1 MLKKS
6 LNKESKELLV
16 KYPELETFLP
26 NVKNQKEFK
35 LLSKIV
41 EAHKSVKID
50 VTEKS
55 EDILYALEVLTKG
68 TLKESVLELQN
79 GDKLIYSKYLNIS
92 VENNEAKLFQ
102 RAYQEGINKLYD
114 VGEPYEHLVYSS
126 FPYFV
131 LQVDPYL
138 TILTLPSSVWLLR
151 HREELNKVL
160 HKMRVRQ
167 ERDKIKEDEK
177 VLFIHERTGA
187 SISHI
192 KQIRYTS
199 LLKLYLVTKH
209 LNMTNLSSED
219 FLSALDNLKLK
230 HFEKDK
236 EDYIKKVLELYPNL
250 EEFSYKKLVDKYFGI
265 NLDESKN
272 APKLSKQLSKA
283 KVEYTNKELVAF
295 GELKQLLESYKD
307 GKSSLGYGKKTGIL
321 FVDTKDF
328 NIPDFVDQWAFA
340 DSCNNSMSGAGAET
354 HLVCRDLLGMS
365 YLKIYG
371 IYLHEEVPTLSPAMR
386 AYFKKDEAGHI
397 AHAGGYSDFYGNL
410 DHTAYDAWSAIFST
424 LFGRKVDE
432 FKLISG
438 VNLRNDD
445 RHNSEERYVCH
456 YSNMSELCN
465 YKKLGTR
472 DAILAEI
479 IPDEKLGWKQVE
491 NISAVKDLP
500 NYSSDAV
507 TIKNYTHEIKL

>member
-55 EDILYALEVLTKG
+55 EDILYALEVLTRG

-126 FPYFV
+126 FPYLV

-151 HREELNKVL
+151 HREELDKVL

-167 ERDKIKEDEK
+167 RNAMPKEDEK
-177 VLFIHERTGA
+177 VLFIHEKTGA
-187 SISHI
+187 SVSHI

-272 APKLSKQLSKA
+272 APKLSKQLNKA

-328 NIPDFVDQWAFA
+328 NIPDFVDHWAFA
-340 DSCNNSMSGAGAET
+340 DSCNNSSSGAGAET

-507 TIKNYTHEIKL
+507 NINNYTYEIKL

>member
-1 MLKKS
+1 MLKNS
-6 LNKESKELLV
+6 LSKESRELLV

-26 NVKNQKEFK
+26 KINNQKEFK

-79 GDKLIYSKYLNIS
+79 GGKLIYSRYLSIS

-114 VGEPYEHLVYSS
+114 AGEPYEHLVYSS

-151 HREELNKVL
+151 HREELDKVL
-160 HKMRVRQ
+160 YKLDMRQ
-167 ERDKIKEDEK
+167 ERGKIKEDEK
-177 VLFIHERTGA
+177 VLFIHEKTGA
-187 SISHI
+187 SVSHI

-209 LNMTNLSSED
+209 LNMTELSSGD
-219 FLSALDNLKLK
+219 FLNALDNLKLK

-236 EDYIKKVLELYPNL
+236 EDYIKKVSELYPNL

-283 KVEYTNKELVAF
+283 KVEYTNKELIAF
-295 GELKQLLESYKD
+295 GELKQLLENYKENE
-307 GKSSLGYGKKTGIL
+307 SSLGYGKKTGIL

-340 DSCNNSMSGAGAET
+340 ESCNNSRSGAGSET

-371 IYLHEEVPTLSPAMR
+371 IYLHEGVPTLSPAMR

-410 DHTAYDAWSAIFST
+410 DHTAYDAWSATFST
-424 LFGRKVDE
+424 LFERNVDE
-432 FKLISG
+432 FRLISG
-438 VNLRNDD
+438 VNLRNDSKYNLEGS
-445 RHNSEERYVCH
+445 RIVH
-456 YSNMSELCN
+456 YSNMSEFSS

-472 DAILAEI
+472 DNILYEI

>member
-79 GDKLIYSKYLNIS
+79 GGKLIYSKYLNIS

-114 VGEPYEHLVYSS
+114 AGEPYEHLVYSS

-151 HREELNKVL
+151 HREELDKVL
-160 HKMRVRQ
+160 YKLDMRQ
-167 ERDKIKEDEK
+167 ERGEIKEDEK
-177 VLFIHERTGA
+177 VLFIHEKTGA

-209 LNMTNLSSED
+209 LNMTNLSSGD

-265 NLDESKN
+265 SLDESKN

-307 GKSSLGYGKKTGIL
+307 GKSSLGYGKKTGAL

-340 DSCNNSMSGAGAET
+340 NSCNNSMSGAGAET

-445 RHNSEERYVCH
+445 RYNSKNRYVCH
-456 YSNMSELCN
+456 YSNMSEFCN

-472 DAILAEI
+472 GNILSEI

-491 NISAVKDLP
+491 NISAVNDLP

-507 TIKNYTHEIKL
+507 NINNYTYEIKL

>member
-1 MLKKS
+1 MLKNS
-6 LNKESKELLV
+6 LNKESKEILV

-26 NVKNQKEFK
+26 KINNQKEFK

-41 EAHKSVKID
+41 EAHKNVRID

-55 EDILYALEVLTKG
+55 EEILYALEVLTKS

-79 GDKLIYSKYLNIS
+79 GDKFIYSRYLSIS
-92 VENNEAKLFQ
+92 VGNNEAKLFQ

-114 VGEPYEHLVYSS
+114 AGEPYEHLVYSS
-126 FPYFV
+126 FPYFI

-151 HREELNKVL
+151 HREELDKVL

-167 ERDKIKEDEK
+167 RNAMSKEDEK
-177 VLFIHERTGA
+177 VLFIHEKTGA
-187 SISHI
+187 SIHYI
-192 KQIRYTS
+192 KQVSYAS

-209 LNMTNLSSED
+209 LNMTELSSGD
-219 FLSALDNLKLK
+219 FFYALDSLKLK
-230 HFEKDK
+230 HFEKVK

-283 KVEYTNKELVAF
+283 KVEYTNKELSAF
-295 GELKQLLESYKD
+295 GELKRLIENYKEN
-307 GKSSLGYGKKTGIL
+307 KSSLDYGKKTGVL

-340 DSCNNSMSGAGAET
+340 DSCNNSNSGAGSET

-365 YLKIYG
+365 YLKVYG
-371 IYLHEEVPTLSPAMR
+371 IYLQEGVIKLSPAMR
-386 AYFKKDEAGHI
+386 AYFKKDEDGHI

-424 LFGRKVDE
+424 LFERKVDE
-432 FKLISG
+432 FKFILG
-438 VNLRNDD
+438 VNLRNDSIYNTKD
-445 RHNSEERYVCH
+445 SYIYH
-456 YSNMSELCN
+456 YSNMSDYCS

-472 DAILAEI
+472 GTILSEI
-479 IPDEKLGWKQVE
+479 IPDEQLGWIQLAH
-491 NISAVKDLP
+491 ISSVNDLP

>member
-1 MLKKS
+1 MLKNS
-6 LNKESKELLV
+6 PNKESRELL
-16 KYPELETFLP
+16 ENFLP

-79 GDKLIYSKYLNIS
+79 GGKLIYSKYLSIS
-92 VENNEAKLFQ
+92 EENNEAKLFQ

-114 VGEPYEHLVYSS
+114 AGEPYEHLVYSS

-151 HREELNKVL
+151 HREELDKVL
-160 HKMRVRQ
+160 YKLDMRQ
-167 ERDKIKEDEK
+167 ERDEIKEDEK
-177 VLFIHERTGA
+177 VLFIHEKTGA

-209 LNMTNLSSED
+209 LNMTNLSSGD

-230 HFEKDK
+230 QFEKVK

-307 GKSSLGYGKKTGIL
+307 GKSSLGYGKKTGAL

-328 NIPDFVDQWAFA
+328 NIPDFVDHWAFA
-340 DSCNNSMSGAGAET
+340 NSCNNSSSGAGAET

-371 IYLHEEVPTLSPAMR
+371 IYLHEGVPKLSPAMR

-445 RHNSEERYVCH
+445 RYNSENSYVCH
-456 YSNMSELCN
+456 YSNMSEFCN

-472 DAILAEI
+472 GNILSEI

-500 NYSSDAV
+500 NYSPDAV

>member
-1 MLKKS
+1 MLKNS
-6 LNKESKELLV
+6 LNKESKGLLV
-16 KYPELETFLP
+16 KYPELENFLP

-55 EDILYALEVLTKG
+55 EDILYALEVLTRG

-167 ERDKIKEDEK
+167 RNTIAKEDEK
-177 VLFIHERTGA
+177 VLFIHEKTGA
-187 SISHI
+187 SVSHI

-209 LNMTNLSSED
+209 LNMTKLSSGD
-219 FLSALDNLKLK
+219 FLNALDNLKLK

-236 EDYIKKVLELYPNL
+236 EDYIKKVSELYPNL

-283 KVEYTNKELVAF
+283 KVEYTNKELIAF
-295 GELKQLLESYKD
+295 GELKQLLEEHKEY
-307 GKSSLGYGKKTGIL
+307 KSSLSYGKKTGVL
-321 FVDTKDF
+321 FVDMKDF
-328 NIPDFVDQWAFA
+328 NIPDFVDHWAFA
-340 DSCNNSMSGAGAET
+340 DSCNNSRSNAGAET

-507 TIKNYTHEIKL
+507 NINNYTYEIKL

>member
-6 LNKESKELLV
+6 LNKESEELLV

-50 VTEKS
+50 ITEKS

-79 GDKLIYSKYLNIS
+79 GGKLIYSKYLNIS

-114 VGEPYEHLVYSS
+114 AREPYEHLVYSS
-126 FPYFV
+126 FPYLV
-131 LQVDPYL
+131 LQIDPYL

-151 HREELNKVL
+151 HREELDKVL
-160 HKMRVRQ
+160 HKMHVRQ
-167 ERDKIKEDEK
+167 RNAMPKEDEK
-177 VLFIHERTGA
+177 VLFIHEKTGA
-187 SISHI
+187 SVSHI

-209 LNMTNLSSED
+209 LNMTNISPGD

-230 HFEKDK
+230 QFEKVK

-265 NLDESKN
+265 SLDESKN

-295 GELKQLLESYKD
+295 GELKQLLESYKN
-307 GKSSLGYGKKTGIL
+307 GKSSLGYGKKTGAL

-328 NIPDFVDQWAFA
+328 NIPDFVDHWAFA
-340 DSCNNSMSGAGAET
+340 DSCNNSRSGAGAET

-365 YLKIYG
+365 FLKIYG
-371 IYLHEEVPTLSPAMR
+371 IYRRDNAFYLTPAMR

-424 LFGRKVDE
+424 LFERNVDE
-432 FKLISG
+432 FRLISG
-438 VNLRNDD
+438 VILRNDD
-445 RHNSEERYVCH
+445 RYNSKNHYVCH

-472 DAILAEI
+472 DAILVEI

-491 NISAVKDLP
+491 NISAVNDLP

>member
-1 MLKKS
+1 MLKNS
-6 LNKESKELLV
+6 LNKESREPLV
-16 KYPELETFLP
+16 KYPELENFLP

-79 GDKLIYSKYLNIS
+79 GGKLIYSKYLSIY

-114 VGEPYEHLVYSS
+114 AGEPYEHLVYSS

-151 HREELNKVL
+151 HREELDKVL
-160 HKMRVRQ
+160 YKLGMRQ

-177 VLFIHERTGA
+177 VLFIHEKTGA
-187 SISHI
+187 SVSHI

-209 LNMTNLSSED
+209 LNMTNLSSGD

-307 GKSSLGYGKKTGIL
+307 GKSSLGYGKKTGAL

-328 NIPDFVDQWAFA
+328 NIPDFVDHWAFA
-340 DSCNNSMSGAGAET
+340 DSCNNSSSGAGAET

-371 IYLHEEVPTLSPAMR
+371 IYSYEGVLKLSPAMR
-386 AYFKKDEAGHI
+386 AYFKKDDKGHI

-424 LFGRKVDE
+424 LFERNVDE

-438 VNLRNDD
+438 VNLRNDG
-445 RHNSEERYVCH
+445 RYNSENRYVCH
-456 YSNMSELCN
+456 YSNMSEFCS

-472 DAILAEI
+472 GNILSEI
-479 IPDEKLGWKQVE
+479 VPDEKLGLKQVE
-491 NISAVKDLP
+491 DITAVRDLP
-500 NYSSDAV
+500 NYSPDAV
-507 TIKNYTHEIKL
+507 RPKNYTQEIKL

>member
-55 EDILYALEVLTKG
+55 EDILYALEVLTRG

-79 GDKLIYSKYLNIS
+79 GDKLIYPKYLNIS

-151 HREELNKVL
+151 HREELDKVL

-167 ERDKIKEDEK
+167 RNAMPKEDEK
-177 VLFIHERTGA
+177 VLFIHEKTGA
-187 SISHI
+187 SVSYI

-328 NIPDFVDQWAFA
+328 NIPDFVDHWAFA
-340 DSCNNSMSGAGAET
+340 DSCNNSSSGAGAET

-410 DHTAYDAWSAIFST
+410 DHTAYVAWSAIFST
-424 LFGRKVDE
+424 LFERNVDE
-432 FKLISG
+432 FRLISG
-438 VNLRNDD
+438 VNLRNDE
-445 RHNSEERYVCH
+445 RPNSKNRYVCH
-456 YSNMSELCN
+456 YSNMSQFCS

-472 DAILAEI
+472 GTILSEI
-479 IPDEKLGWKQVE
+479 IPDEELGWKQVE
-491 NISAVKDLP
+491 NISAVNGLP

-507 TIKNYTHEIKL
+507 NINNYTYEIKL

>member
-55 EDILYALEVLTKG
+55 EDILYALEVLTRG

-114 VGEPYEHLVYSS
+114 TGEPYEHLVYSS

-151 HREELNKVL
+151 HREELDKVL

-167 ERDKIKEDEK
+167 RNAMPKEDEK
-177 VLFIHERTGA
+177 VLFIHEKTGA
-187 SISHI
+187 SVSHI
-192 KQIRYTS
+192 KQVSFAS

-209 LNMTNLSSED
+209 LNMSELSLRY
-219 FLSALDNLKLK
+219 FLNALDNLKLK

-328 NIPDFVDQWAFA
+328 NIPDFVDHWAFA
-340 DSCNNSMSGAGAET
+340 DSCNNSSSGAGAET

-410 DHTAYDAWSAIFST
+410 DHTAYVAWSAIFST
-424 LFGRKVDE
+424 LFERNVDE
-432 FKLISG
+432 FRLISG
-438 VNLRNDD
+438 VNLRNDE
-445 RHNSEERYVCH
+445 RPNSKNRYVCH
-456 YSNMSELCN
+456 YSNMSQFCS

-472 DAILAEI
+472 GTILSEI
-479 IPDEKLGWKQVE
+479 IPDEELGWKQVE
-491 NISAVKDLP
+491 NISAVNGLP

-507 TIKNYTHEIKL
+507 NINNYTYEIKL

>member
-55 EDILYALEVLTKG
+55 EDILYALEVLTRG

-126 FPYFV
+126 FPYLV

-151 HREELNKVL
+151 HREELDKVL

-167 ERDKIKEDEK
+167 RNAMPKEDEK
-177 VLFIHERTGA
+177 VLFIHEKTGA
-187 SISHI
+187 SVSHI

-328 NIPDFVDQWAFA
+328 NIPDFVDHWAFA
-340 DSCNNSMSGAGAET
+340 DSCNNSSSGAGAET

-500 NYSSDAV
+500 NYSPDAV

>member
-6 LNKESKELLV
+6 LNKELKELLV

-41 EAHKSVKID
+41 EAHKSVKIN

-55 EDILYALEVLTKG
+55 EDILYALEVLTRG

-79 GDKLIYSKYLNIS
+79 GNKLIYSKYLNIS

-209 LNMTNLSSED
+209 LNMTELSSGD
-219 FLSALDNLKLK
+219 FFSALDNLKLK
-230 HFEKDK
+230 HFEKVK
-236 EDYIKKVLELYPNL
+236 EDYVKKVLELYPNL

-283 KVEYTNKELVAF
+283 KVEYTNKELMAF
-295 GELKQLLESYKD
+295 GELKQLIEKYKEN
-307 GKSSLGYGKKTGIL
+307 KSSLDYGKKTGVL

-340 DSCNNSMSGAGAET
+340 ESCNNSRSGAGSET

-365 YLKIYG
+365 YLKVYG
-371 IYLHEEVPTLSPAMR
+371 IYLQEGVIKLSPAMR
-386 AYFKKDEAGHI
+386 AYFKKDEDGHI
-397 AHAGGYSDFYGNL
+397 AHAGGYSDFLGYL
-410 DHTAYDAWSAIFST
+410 DHTAYDAWSATFST
-424 LFGRKVDE
+424 LFGRKIDE
-432 FKLISG
+432 FKFILG
-438 VNLRNDD
+438 VNLRND
-445 RHNSEERYVCH
+445 SRYNTKGSYIGH
-456 YSNMSELCN
+456 YSNMSEYCS

-472 DAILAEI
+472 GTILSEV
-479 IPDEKLGWKQVE
+479 IPDEKLGWIQLAH
-491 NISAVKDLP
+491 ISSVKDLP
-500 NYSSDAV
+500 NFSPDV
-507 TIKNYTHEIKL
+507 VRPKNYTHEIKL

>member
-1 MLKKS
+1 MLKNS
-6 LNKESKELLV
+6 LSKESRELLV
-16 KYPELETFLP
+16 KYPELENFLP

-68 TLKESVLELQN
+68 TLKESVLELQD
-79 GDKLIYSKYLNIS
+79 GGKLIYSKYLSIS

-114 VGEPYEHLVYSS
+114 AGEPYEHLVYSS

-187 SISHI
+187 SISYI

-209 LNMTNLSSED
+209 LNMTKLSSGD
-219 FLSALDNLKLK
+219 FLSALESLKLK

-250 EEFSYKKLVDKYFGI
+250 EEFSYKNLVDKYFGI
-265 NLDESKN
+265 SLDESKN

-307 GKSSLGYGKKTGIL
+307 GKSSLGYGEKTGIL

-340 DSCNNSMSGAGAET
+340 ESCNNSRSGAGSET

-371 IYLHEEVPTLSPAMR
+371 IYLQEGVFKLSPSMR
-386 AYFKKDEAGHI
+386 AYFKKDDKGHI
-397 AHAGGYSDFYGNL
+397 AHAGGYSDFYGYL
-410 DHTAYDAWSAIFST
+410 DHTAYDAWSATFST

-438 VNLRNDD
+438 VNLRNTS
-445 RHNSEERYVCH
+445 RYNSENSHIGH
-456 YSNMSELCN
+456 YSNMSEYCS

-472 DAILAEI
+472 GTILSEV

-500 NYSSDAV
+500 NFSPDV
-507 TIKNYTHEIKL
+507 VRPKNYTHEIKL

>member
-55 EDILYALEVLTKG
+55 EDILYALEVLTRG

-79 GDKLIYSKYLNIS
+79 GDKLIYPKYLNIS

-114 VGEPYEHLVYSS
+114 TGEPYEHLVYSS
-126 FPYFV
+126 FPYLV

-151 HREELNKVL
+151 HREELDKVL

-167 ERDKIKEDEK
+167 RNAMPKEDEK
-177 VLFIHERTGA
+177 VLFIHEKTGA
-187 SISHI
+187 SVSHI

-328 NIPDFVDQWAFA
+328 NIPDFVDHWAFA
-340 DSCNNSMSGAGAET
+340 DSCNNSSSGAGAET

-445 RHNSEERYVCH
+445 RHNSKNHYVCH
-456 YSNMSELCN
+456 YSNMSHFCN

-472 DAILAEI
+472 YAILAEI

-500 NYSSDAV
+500 NYSPDAV

>member
-1 MLKKS
+1 MLKNS
-6 LNKESKELLV
+6 LNKESRELLV
-16 KYPELETFLP
+16 KYPELENFLP

-79 GDKLIYSKYLNIS
+79 GGKLIYSKYLNIS

-114 VGEPYEHLVYSS
+114 AGEPYEHLVYSS

-167 ERDKIKEDEK
+167 VRVKIKEDEK
-177 VLFIHERTGA
+177 VLFIHEKTGA

-209 LNMTNLSSED
+209 LNMTELSSGD
-219 FLSALDNLKLK
+219 FLNALDNLKLK

-328 NIPDFVDQWAFA
+328 NIPDFVDHWAFA
-340 DSCNNSMSGAGAET
+340 ESCNNSRSSVGSET

-371 IYLHEEVPTLSPAMR
+371 IYLHEGVPKLSPAMR

-424 LFGRKVDE
+424 LFERNVNE
-432 FKLISG
+432 FRFIPG
-438 VNLRNDD
+438 VNLRNDE
-445 RHNSEERYVCH
+445 RCNSENSCVCH
-456 YSNMSELCN
+456 YSNMSEFCS

-491 NISAVKDLP
+491 NISAVNDLP

-507 TIKNYTHEIKL
+507 NIKNYTHKIKL

>member
-1 MLKKS
+1 MLKNS

-26 NVKNQKEFK
+26 KINNQKEFT

-41 EAHKSVKID
+41 EAHKNVLID
-50 VTEKS
+50 VTRKS
-55 EDILYALEVLTKG
+55 EDILYALGVLTKS

-79 GDKLIYSKYLNIS
+79 GGKLIYSKYLSIY

-114 VGEPYEHLVYSS
+114 AGEPYEHLVYSS
-126 FPYFV
+126 FPYFI

-138 TILTLPSSVWLLR
+138 TILTLPSSVWLLK
-151 HREELNKVL
+151 HREELDKVL
-160 HKMRVRQ
+160 YKMRVRQ
-167 ERDKIKEDEK
+167 RSTMSKEDEK
-177 VLFIHERTGA
+177 VLFIHEKTGA

-192 KQIRYTS
+192 KQVRYTS

-209 LNMTNLSSED
+209 LNMTNLSSGD

-230 HFEKDK
+230 HFEKVK
-236 EDYIKKVLELYPNL
+236 EDYVKKVLELYPNL
-250 EEFSYKKLVDKYFGI
+250 EEFSYKNLVDKYFGI

-283 KVEYTNKELVAF
+283 KVEYTNRELIAF

-328 NIPDFVDQWAFA
+328 NIPDFVDHWAFA
-340 DSCNNSMSGAGAET
+340 ESCNNSRSGAGSET

-371 IYLHEEVPTLSPAMR
+371 IYFHEGVPTLSPAMR
-386 AYFKKDEAGHI
+386 AYFKKDGAGHI

-424 LFGRKVDE
+424 LFERNVDE
-432 FKLISG
+432 FRLISG
-438 VNLRNDD
+438 VNLRNDS
-445 RHNSEERYVCH
+445 RYNSEERHVRH
-456 YSNMSELCN
+456 YSNMSEFCS

-472 DAILAEI
+472 NNILSEI

-507 TIKNYTHEIKL
+507 NIKNYTHEIKL

>member
-6 LNKESKELLV
+6 LNKESMELLV

-55 EDILYALEVLTKG
+55 EDILHALEVLTRG

-126 FPYFV
+126 FPYLV

-151 HREELNKVL
+151 HREELDKVL

-167 ERDKIKEDEK
+167 RNAMPKEDEK
-177 VLFIHERTGA
+177 VLFIHEKTGA
-187 SISHI
+187 SVSHI

-328 NIPDFVDQWAFA
+328 NIPDFVDHWAFA
-340 DSCNNSMSGAGAET
+340 DSCNNSSSGAGAET

-371 IYLHEEVPTLSPAMR
+371 IYLHEGVPTLSPAMR

-438 VNLRNDD
+438 VNLRNGD

-507 TIKNYTHEIKL
+507 NINNYTYEIKL

>member
-55 EDILYALEVLTKG
+55 EDILYALEVLTRG

-79 GDKLIYSKYLNIS
+79 GDKLIYPKYLNIS

-151 HREELNKVL
+151 HREELDKVL

-167 ERDKIKEDEK
+167 RNAMPKEDEK
-177 VLFIHERTGA
+177 VLFIHEKTGA
-187 SISHI
+187 SVSHI
-192 KQIRYTS
+192 KQVSFAS

-209 LNMTNLSSED
+209 LNMSELSLRY
-219 FLSALDNLKLK
+219 FLNALDNLKLK

-328 NIPDFVDQWAFA
+328 NIPDFVDHWAFA
-340 DSCNNSMSGAGAET
+340 DSCNNSSSGAGAET

-410 DHTAYDAWSAIFST
+410 DHTAYVAWSAIFST
-424 LFGRKVDE
+424 LFERNVDE
-432 FKLISG
+432 FRLISG
-438 VNLRNDD
+438 VNLRNDE
-445 RHNSEERYVCH
+445 RPNSKNRYVCH
-456 YSNMSELCN
+456 YSNMSQFCS

-472 DAILAEI
+472 GTILSEI
-479 IPDEKLGWKQVE
+479 IPDEELGWKQVE
-491 NISAVKDLP
+491 NISAVNGLP

-507 TIKNYTHEIKL
+507 NINNYTYEIKL

>member
-55 EDILYALEVLTKG
+55 EDILYALEVLTRG

-79 GDKLIYSKYLNIS
+79 GDKLIYPKYLNIS

-114 VGEPYEHLVYSS
+114 TGEPYEHLVYSS

-151 HREELNKVL
+151 HREELDKVL

-167 ERDKIKEDEK
+167 RNAMPKEDEK
-177 VLFIHERTGA
+177 VLFIHEKTGA
-187 SISHI
+187 SVSHI
-192 KQIRYTS
+192 KQVSFAS

-209 LNMTNLSSED
+209 LNMSELSLRY
-219 FLSALDNLKLK
+219 FLNALDNLKLK

-328 NIPDFVDQWAFA
+328 NIPDFVDHWAFA
-340 DSCNNSMSGAGAET
+340 DSCNNSSSGAGAET

-410 DHTAYDAWSAIFST
+410 DHTAYVAWSAIFST
-424 LFGRKVDE
+424 LFERNVDE
-432 FKLISG
+432 FRLISG
-438 VNLRNDD
+438 VNLRNDE
-445 RHNSEERYVCH
+445 RPNSKNRYVCH
-456 YSNMSELCN
+456 YSNMSQFCS

-472 DAILAEI
+472 GTILSEI
-479 IPDEKLGWKQVE
+479 IPDEELGWKQVE
-491 NISAVKDLP
+491 NISAVNGLP

-507 TIKNYTHEIKL
+507 NINNYTYEIKL

>member
-1 MLKKS
+1 MLKNS

-26 NVKNQKEFK
+26 KINNQKEFK

-68 TLKESVLELQN
+68 TLKESVLELQH

-114 VGEPYEHLVYSS
+114 AGEPYEHLVYSS

-138 TILTLPSSVWLLR
+138 TILTLPPSVWLLR
-151 HREELNKVL
+151 HREELDKVL
-160 HKMRVRQ
+160 YKLDMRQ

-209 LNMTNLSSED
+209 LNMTKLSSGD
-219 FLSALDNLKLK
+219 FLNALESLKLK
-230 HFEKDK
+230 HFEKVK
-236 EDYIKKVLELYPNL
+236 EDYVKKVLELYPNL

-265 NLDESKN
+265 SLDESKN

-283 KVEYTNKELVAF
+283 KVEYTDKELISF

-307 GKSSLGYGKKTGIL
+307 GKSSLGYGKKTGVL

-328 NIPDFVDQWAFA
+328 NIPDFVDHWAFA
-340 DSCNNSMSGAGAET
+340 DSCNNSKSGAGSET

-371 IYLHEEVPTLSPAMR
+371 IYLHEGVPTLSPAMR
-386 AYFKKDEAGHI
+386 AYFKEDDKGHI

-424 LFGRKVDE
+424 LFERNVDE
-432 FKLISG
+432 FRFISG
-438 VNLRNDD
+438 VNLRNDE
-445 RHNSEERYVCH
+445 RCNSENRCVCH
-456 YSNMSELCN
+456 YSNMSEFCS

-472 DAILAEI
+472 DNILFEI
-479 IPDEKLGWKQVE
+479 IFDEKSGWKQVE
-491 NISAVKDLP
+491 NISAVDDLP

-507 TIKNYTHEIKL
+507 TIKNYTYEIKL

>member
-1 MLKKS
+1 MLKNS

-16 KYPELETFLP
+16 KYPELENFLP

-126 FPYFV
+126 FPYLV

-151 HREELNKVL
+151 HREELDKVL

-167 ERDKIKEDEK
+167 RNAMPKEDEK
-177 VLFIHERTGA
+177 VLFIHEKTGA
-187 SISHI
+187 SVSHI

-328 NIPDFVDQWAFA
+328 NIPDFVDHWAFA
-340 DSCNNSMSGAGAET
+340 DSCNNSSSGAGAET

-500 NYSSDAV
+500 NYSPDAV

>member
-1 MLKKS
+1 MLKNS
-6 LNKESKELLV
+6 LSKESRELLV
-16 KYPELETFLP
+16 KYPELENFLP

-55 EDILYALEVLTKG
+55 VDILYALEVLTKG

-79 GDKLIYSKYLNIS
+79 GGKLIYTRYLSIS

-114 VGEPYEHLVYSS
+114 AGEPYEHLVYSS

-151 HREELNKVL
+151 HREELDKVL
-160 HKMRVRQ
+160 YKLDMRQ

-177 VLFIHERTGA
+177 VLFIHEKTGA
-187 SISHI
+187 SVSRI

-209 LNMTNLSSED
+209 LNMTELSSGD
-219 FLSALDNLKLK
+219 FLNALDNLKLK

-236 EDYIKKVLELYPNL
+236 EDYIKKVSELYPNL

-283 KVEYTNKELVAF
+283 KVEYTNKELIAF
-295 GELKQLLESYKD
+295 GELKQLLENYKENE
-307 GKSSLGYGKKTGIL
+307 SSLDYGKKTGIL

-328 NIPDFVDQWAFA
+328 NIPDFVDHWAFS
-340 DSCNNSMSGAGAET
+340 DSCNHSNSGAGSET

-371 IYLHEEVPTLSPAMR
+371 IYLHEGVPTLSPAMR

-410 DHTAYDAWSAIFST
+410 DHTAYDAWSATFST
-424 LFGRKVDE
+424 LFERNVDE
-432 FKLISG
+432 FRLISG
-438 VNLRNDD
+438 VNLRNDSKYNLEGS
-445 RHNSEERYVCH
+445 RIVH
-456 YSNMSELCN
+456 YSNMSESCS

-472 DAILAEI
+472 DNILYEI

>member
-1 MLKKS
+1 MLKNS
-6 LNKESKELLV
+6 LSKESRELLV
-16 KYPELETFLP
+16 KYPELENFLP

-79 GDKLIYSKYLNIS
+79 GGKLIYSRYLSIS

-114 VGEPYEHLVYSS
+114 AGEPYEHLVYSS

-151 HREELNKVL
+151 HREELDKVL
-160 HKMRVRQ
+160 YKLDMRQ
-167 ERDKIKEDEK
+167 ERGKIKEDEK
-177 VLFIHERTGA
+177 VLFIHEKTGA
-187 SISHI
+187 SVSRI

-209 LNMTNLSSED
+209 LNMTELSSGD
-219 FLSALDNLKLK
+219 FLNALDNLKLK

-236 EDYIKKVLELYPNL
+236 EDYIKKVSELYPNL

-283 KVEYTNKELVAF
+283 KVEYTNKELIAF
-295 GELKQLLESYKD
+295 GELKQLLENYKENE
-307 GKSSLGYGKKTGIL
+307 SSLGYGKKTGIL

-328 NIPDFVDQWAFA
+328 NIPDFVDHWAFS
-340 DSCNNSMSGAGAET
+340 DSCNHSNSGAGSET

-371 IYLHEEVPTLSPAMR
+371 IYLHEGVPTLSPAMR

-410 DHTAYDAWSAIFST
+410 DHTAYDAWSATFST
-424 LFGRKVDE
+424 LFERNVDE
-432 FKLISG
+432 FRLISG
-438 VNLRNDD
+438 VNLRNDSKYNLEGS
-445 RHNSEERYVCH
+445 RIVH
-456 YSNMSELCN
+456 YSNMSELCS

-472 DAILAEI
+472 DNILYEI

>member
-1 MLKKS
+1 MLKNS

-79 GDKLIYSKYLNIS
+79 GGKLIYSKYLSIS

-114 VGEPYEHLVYSS
+114 AGEPYEHLVYSS

-151 HREELNKVL
+151 HREELDKVL
-160 HKMRVRQ
+160 
-167 ERDKIKEDEK
+167 DKIYMRQKRDESKEDEK
-177 VLFIHERTGA
+177 VLFIRGKTGA

-209 LNMTNLSSED
+209 LNMTNLSSGD

-250 EEFSYKKLVDKYFGI
+250 EEFSYKKLVDNYFGI

-283 KVEYTNKELVAF
+283 KVEYTNKELIAF
-295 GELKQLLESYKD
+295 GELKQLLENYKE
-307 GKSSLGYGKKTGIL
+307 GKSSLDYGKKTGIL

-328 NIPDFVDQWAFA
+328 NIPDFVDHWAFA
-340 DSCNNSMSGAGAET
+340 DSCNNSSSGAGSET

-371 IYLHEEVPTLSPAMR
+371 IYLNEGVPKLSPAMR

-445 RHNSEERYVCH
+445 RSNSEEHYVCH
-456 YSNMSELCN
+456 YSNMSEFCD

-472 DAILAEI
+472 SNILSEI

-500 NYSSDAV
+500 DYSPDAV
-507 TIKNYTHEIKL
+507 NIKNYTHEIKL

>member
-55 EDILYALEVLTKG
+55 EDILYALGVLTKS

-126 FPYFV
+126 FPYLV

-151 HREELNKVL
+151 HREELDKVL

-167 ERDKIKEDEK
+167 RNAMPKEDEK
-177 VLFIHERTGA
+177 VLFIHEKTGA
-187 SISHI
+187 SVSHI

-328 NIPDFVDQWAFA
+328 NIPDFVDHWAFA
-340 DSCNNSMSGAGAET
+340 DSCNNSSSGAGAET

-371 IYLHEEVPTLSPAMR
+371 IYLHEGVPTLSPAMR

-500 NYSSDAV
+500 NYSPDAV

>member
-1 MLKKS
+1 MLKNP
-6 LNKESKELLV
+6 LNKESRELLV
-16 KYPELETFLP
+16 KYPELENFLP

-79 GDKLIYSKYLNIS
+79 GGKLIYSKYLNIS
-92 VENNEAKLFQ
+92 VENNETKLFQ

-114 VGEPYEHLVYSS
+114 AEEPYEHLVYSS

-151 HREELNKVL
+151 HREELDKVL
-160 HKMRVRQ
+160 YKLDMRQ
-167 ERDKIKEDEK
+167 ERGKTKEDEK
-177 VLFIHERTGA
+177 VLFIHEKTGA
-187 SISHI
+187 SVSHI

-209 LNMTNLSSED
+209 LNMTNLSSCD

-230 HFEKDK
+230 LFEKDK

-307 GKSSLGYGKKTGIL
+307 GKSSLGYGKKTGAL

-328 NIPDFVDQWAFA
+328 NIPDFVDHWAFA
-340 DSCNNSMSGAGAET
+340 DSCNNSSSGAGSET

-371 IYLHEEVPTLSPAMR
+371 IYYYKGVPKLSPAMR
-386 AYFKKDEAGHI
+386 AYFKKDDKGHI

-424 LFGRKVDE
+424 LFERNVDE
-432 FKLISG
+432 FKLILG

-445 RHNSEERYVCH
+445 RHNSENRYVCH
-456 YSNMSELCN
+456 YSNMSEFCS

-472 DAILAEI
+472 GNILSEI
-479 IPDEKLGWKQVE
+479 VPDEKLGWKQVE
-491 NISAVKDLP
+491 DITAVRYLP
-500 NYSSDAV
+500 NYSPDDV
-507 TIKNYTHEIKL
+507 RPKNYTHEIKL